1 MLEFLTRASAPA
13 PQTVFPGFLARG
25 DCIDRR
31 ETRAEPKPYVG
42 FIDGPCQIIRD
53 KRQIMSVLQQVIDAR
68 RTVSLTGRR
77 GVRTVDTRLMSI
89 DAAHGRILLR
99 ELMNDASHSQL
110 LLDGRVNITARNNGV
125 PLLFT
130 LELSGS
136 GSFDGIPCYV
146 ARIPE
151 WILLVQ
157 MRDSLRI
164 CLPQALDARLSFH
177 VTGFG
182 PIEARVLD
190 ISESGIGALV
200 PAGLA
205 RSITAS
211 DTFLDASLHTQGG
224 TLSPL
229 GLTLRYVGSAVGGPQ
244 RIGAALDVSTEF
256 LRQNI
261 RRLILRHQSL
271 HARTD

>member
-1 MLEFLTRASAPA
+1 MLEFLTRASALA
-13 PQTVFPGFLARG
+13 PQTALPGFLVQEDSIARREARG
-25 DCIDRR
+25 GP
-31 ETRAEPKPYVG
+31 EPDGG
-42 FIDGPCQIIRD
+42 FIDGPYQIIRD
-53 KRQIMSVLQQVIDAR
+53 KRQIMSVLQRVLDAR
-68 RTVSLTGRR
+68 RPVSLTGRR
-77 GVRTVDTRLMSI
+77 NVRTADTRLMAI
-89 DAAHGRILLR
+89 DSARGRILLR
-99 ELMNDASHSQL
+99 ELMDDASHSEL
-110 LLDGRVNITARNNGV
+110 LLDGRVNITARHNDI

-151 WILLVQ
+151 WIFFAQ
-157 MRDSLRI
+157 MRDSFRI
-164 CLPQALDARLSFH
+164 CLPQVLDARLSFR

-182 PIEARVLD
+182 PVEARVLD

-205 RSITAS
+205 RSITAN
-211 DTFLDASLHTQGG
+211 DTFMDASLRTQDG

-244 RIGAALDVSTEF
+244 RIGAALDLRTESQ
-256 LRQNI
+256 RQNL
-261 RRLILRHQSL
+261 RRLILRHQPL
-271 HARTD
+271 HARTN